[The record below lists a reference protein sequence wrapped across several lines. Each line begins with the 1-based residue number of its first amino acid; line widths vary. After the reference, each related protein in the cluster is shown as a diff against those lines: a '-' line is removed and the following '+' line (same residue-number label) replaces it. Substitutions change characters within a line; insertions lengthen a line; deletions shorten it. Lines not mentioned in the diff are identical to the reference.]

1 MNAELFI
8 LRFPA
13 ILLALTIHEFAHGW
27 MAMKLGDP
35 TAKDAGRLTLNPF
48 AHLDVIGTLMLIG
61 GPFGWAKPVPVNGYY
76 FKKPKRDIFLVSA
89 AGPLSNVLLAIVFGS
104 IHRLLMAF
112 SPAFIN
118 TVPHLQQFLFLTILL
133 NLGISFFNFLPIPP
147 LDGSK
152 ILLSMLPDKWIP
164 GYMEKTRH
172 IPLIFMALLIFDWI
186 TKEPF
191 FSKYIFMFFDPYQ
204 SFWMHLIY
212 GKLF

>member
-8 LRFPA
+8 LRIPA

-27 MAMKLGDP
+27 MALKLGDP
-35 TAKDAGRLTLNPF
+35 TARDAGRLTLNPV
-48 AHLDVIGTLMLIG
+48 AHLDAIGALMLLW

-89 AGPLSNVLLAIVFGS
+89 AGPLSNILLAFVLGS
-104 IHRLLMAF
+104 IHRILLTY
-112 SPAFIN
+112 SPALIN
-118 TVPHLQQFLFLTILL
+118 SIPYLQQFLFLTILL
-133 NLGISFFNFLPIPP
+133 NLGISFFNLLPIPP

-164 GYMEKTRH
+164 GYLEKTKH
-172 IPLIFMALLIFDWI
+172 IPLIFMGLLIFDWV
-186 TKEPF
+186 TNKPF

-212 GKLF
+212 GKFF

>member
-1 MNAELFI
+1 MNLDLFI
-8 LRFPA
+8 LRIPA

-35 TAKDAGRLTLNPF
+35 TARDAGRLTLNPV
-48 AHLDVIGTLMLIG
+48 AHLDVIGALMLLW

-89 AGPLSNVLLAIVFGS
+89 AGPVSNVLLAIVIGS
-104 IHRLLMAF
+104 VHRLLMVY
-112 SPAFIN
+112 SPALVN
-118 TVPHLQQFLFLTILL
+118 SVPHLQQFLYLTILL
-133 NLGISFFNFLPIPP
+133 NLGISFFNLLPIPP

-152 ILLSMLPDKWIP
+152 ILLSILPDKWIP
-164 GYMEKTRH
+164 GYLEKTKH
-172 IPLIFMALLIFDWI
+172 LPLIFMGLLIFDWVMN
-186 TKEPF
+186 KPF

>member
-1 MNAELFI
+1 MDLELFI
-8 LRFPA
+8 LRIPA

-35 TAKDAGRLTLNPF
+35 TARDAGRLTLNPV
-48 AHLDVIGTLMLIG
+48 AHLDVIGALMLLW
-61 GPFGWAKPVPVNGYY
+61 GPFGWAKPVPVNGYH
-76 FKKPKRDIFLVSA
+76 FKKPKRDILLVSA
-89 AGPLSNVLLAIVFGS
+89 AGPLSNVLLAIVLGS
-104 IHRLLMAF
+104 IHRSLMVH

-118 TVPHLQQFLFLTILL
+118 SVPHLQQFLLLTILL
-133 NLGISFFNFLPIPP
+133 NLGISFFNLLPIPP

-164 GYMEKTRH
+164 GYLEKTKH

-186 TKEPF
+186 MREPF
-191 FSKYIFMFFDPYQ
+191 FSKYLFMLFDPYQ

-212 GKLF
+212 GKIF